1 MKKFQFIK
9 GTAVG
14 CLLSSIILLTTTA
27 FVDKYDFI
35 DKKLS
40 VIEGAIT
47 EHYVGELDSE
57 KMEEGIY
64 KGFVSAV
71 GDPYTVYYTQE
82 EFDSFMEKSSGMYAG
97 IGVQMTIDSN
107 ENAIVVTDVF
117 PGSPAEKAG
126 MLPKDKIV
134 GAEGETLTGDD
145 FNEAPQIIKG
155 EPGTEVT
162 VKVFRPSENKTY
174 ELTMKR
180 ENVIYP
186 SVNYEMLPD
195 ELGYIQIRQFEELTY
210 DQFKAGLE
218 ELEKQ
223 EAKGIV
229 IDLRN
234 NTGGLLHITEQIV
247 DELIPKGII
256 VSTKDN
262 AGTVDESYSDD
273 KYTDIPLVVL
283 VNEQSASASEVLS
296 GALKD
301 HNRAPLVGTRTFGK
315 GIVQSIMPLTDGS
328 AIKITTSQYFTPSG
342 VCIQGEGIEPD
353 YEVSL
358 EPELLLKSKL
368 EKEEDTQLQ
377 KAVEV
382 LQEQMKTDK

>member
-1 MKKFQFIK
+1 MKKFQFVK
-9 GTAVG
+9 GAAVG
-14 CLLSSIILLTTTA
+14 CLFSGVILLTTTA
-27 FVDKYDFI
+27 FIDKYDYI

-40 VIEGAIT
+40 VIEGAIA
-47 EHYVGELDSE
+47 EHYVGDLDEE

-71 GDPYTVYYTQE
+71 GDPYTVYYTPD
-82 EFDSFMEKSSGMYAG
+82 EFASFMEKSSGVYAG
-97 IGVQMTIDSN
+97 IGVQMTLDTNDNTIL
-107 ENAIVVTDVF
+107 VTDVF

-134 GAEGETLTGDD
+134 GAEGQELTGDEFD
-145 FNEAPQIIKG
+145 LAPEIIKG

-162 VKVFRPSENKTY
+162 VSVFRASDNKTY
-174 ELTMKR
+174 DLKMKR

-186 SVNYEMLPD
+186 SVNYEML
-195 ELGYIQIRQFEELTY
+195 ENQVGYIQIRQFEELTY
-210 DQFKAGLE
+210 DQFKEGLITLE
-218 ELEKQ
+218 EEN
-223 EAKGIV
+223 AKGII

-247 DELIPKGII
+247 DELIPKGLI

-262 AGTVDESYSDD
+262 TGKVDETYSDD
-273 KYTDIPLVVL
+273 VYTDIPLVVL

-301 HNRAPLVGTRTFGK
+301 HDRAPLVGTRTFGK

-353 YEVSL
+353 YEVTL
-358 EPELLLKSKL
+358 APELMVKAKI
-368 EKEEDTQLQ
+368 EKEEDAQLE
-377 KAVEV
+377 KAIEI
-382 LQEQMKTDK
+382 LESQIIGE